1 MQTRTAQILVS
12 LLFLTTAI
20 SSCDKKEVSPW
31 NQMTEV
37 NNQICTSCLP

>member
-20 SSCDKKEVSPW
+20 SSCDKKEDISVES
-31 NQMTEV
+31 NDRG
-37 NNQICTSCLP
+37 

>member
-20 SSCDKKEVSPW
+20 SSCDKKEYLRG
-31 NQMTEV
+31 
-37 NNQICTSCLP
+37 IK

>member
-20 SSCDKKEVSPW
+20 SSCDKHVIKKKYLRG
-31 NQMTEV
+31 
-37 NNQICTSCLP
+37 IK